1 MSQTSIKVYS
11 EMGLL
16 KFPLVVLLCSV
27 FSLLGF
33 IVLCDDS
40 ELTVKFLKT
49 PHAFSKLKS
58 TIFVF
63 EVLVG
68 GGGTCTNC
76 NITCK
81 LDDGI
86 ASNCESRMVSCA
98 GLQDGN
104 HTFEVWTNGSQG
116 VGCGSYNWTVD
127 TVPPTAYITTST
139 PFTNALNVSINISF
153 SEPCTGPTGG
163 GSFACSS
170 VSDCNL
176 LVYGAGQVIPSS
188 LNILRPNLQYSVLV
202 GLSSTAQYGRVILA
216 MDNNFCTDSA
226 GNRFTRNPNSTFH
239 VHFDRRSMLV
249 NFTTHV
255 PERLLQ
261 LNGETRLVRATNSC
275 IKLRVC
281 LTFPEPVLNSSAEI
295 LNSLKVQILYALQLS
310 QGTLL
315 PLAVSKQHPGHRRF
329 EYKAATCISDMA
341 IVTVNINST
350 IICIS
355 GTPVSPVEPITF
367 LYDSLRPA
375 VTLSTPRSE
384 SLRPAVMLSTQ
395 SHIRTRE
402 HNIPM
407 LIKFVKPVFGVNSSI
422 LSITGGNIQSFKE
435 ISSRIY
441 AVEIKAENDSVY
453 CVSVYVPEN
462 VIGDVAGNK
471 NLRSNDLQLCPYHV
485 PKISSVVSV
494 LATAS
499 FVATA
504 VAAGLLTVSIASL
517 SSIGAFSTP
526 SSSFSNPARNL
537 FRSACH
543 IQVFALSR
551 WLAVKLPVNYYE
563 FARGLQWS
571 IPYFSLP
578 WESGHIQ
585 PVVVGSSPL
594 TNSDSYRSKIHDSGI
609 FLGVQPKLGNL
620 SRAASIYKAQL
631 RPNPKEYKSLF
642 QNNSKPDAEYI
653 LDGWEDFRR
662 TMFWLAIIGGCLIL
676 LHALLLAILKFR
688 KQKQSGYGLLTF
700 PRFEIFLV
708 NLALPSICEAS
719 SALIRGGTSS
729 GIVVGSLF
737 LGAVSLLLLAL
748 LWFLSTRNTFA
759 KQLQYE
765 KDHQASWRFY
775 NLGNRGQWTWKSE
788 RISNGLIIL
797 GPLFE
802 DIRGPIL
809 SQISGE
815 RVDTNGDEIIASN
828 EETEELCP
836 KDEEVS
842 GNNVVITSGTR
853 LGLAPPSSARST
865 SHSTQPSRIP
875 STRSPIAATVVDSL
889 ASSTSVYT
897 HGDDGIIAFDG
908 ETEELCPKAEE
919 VSGNNV
925 VITSGT
931 RLGLAPPSSA
941 RSTSHSTQPSRIPST
956 RSPIAATVVDSLA
969 SSTSVYTHGDD
980 GIIAFDGETEELC
993 PKAEEVSGGSVVR
1006 TSGTRTDSAP
1016 PSSARSTSRSTQPS
1030 PIPSTRSRTAATL
1043 AGSLTSSS
1051 SVHPHVD
1058 DGIIASD
1065 YKTEEVYQKAEDLEV
1080 LEGSVQTHS
1089 EAPFNQKLFGKLRFY
1104 YTLLESLRRVVL
1116 GTMTGVYKDHWPS
1129 QIPTIILLLITSFQL
1144 LFLVLNKPFI
1154 NKGVQLVET
1163 VSVSSE
1169 VFVFA
1174 ICLVLLESPSAAHDV
1189 TIVGVFMLIIFL
1201 LGFLP
1206 QIMHQWYALQRQIK
1220 QLDSNKRKR
1229 FLTGLKI
1236 VSIGLALLFISQE
1249 FLDSEFPGIFG
1260 DGDQGPEEDNVN
1272 IDDQRKEETND
1283 TGDQAKE
1290 ETNDKDDKDDEREE
1304 ETNRRNSGS
1313 SNRRN
1318 PRRRNRNR
1326 NSGSRNLGTTG
1337 PEKSWLNQVVNPV
1350 MNCMGLP
1357 EIL

>member
-1 MSQTSIKVYS
+1 MPQTSFKVYS

-16 KFPLVVLLCSV
+16 KLPLVVLLCSV

-40 ELTVKFLKT
+40 QLTVKFLKT

-68 GGGTCTNC
+68 GSGTCTNC
-76 NITCK
+76 NVTCK

-86 ASNCESRMVSCA
+86 ASNCESRMVSYA

-104 HTFEVWTNGSQG
+104 HTFEVCTNGSQG

-163 GSFACSS
+163 GSFVCSS
-170 VSDCNL
+170 VNDCNL
-176 LVYGAGQVIPSS
+176 LVHGAGQVIPSS
-188 LNILRPNLQYSVLV
+188 LNILQPNLQYSVLV
-202 GLSSTAQYGRVILA
+202 GLSSTAQYGRVILV
-216 MDNNFCTDSA
+216 MDKNFCTDSA
-226 GNRFTRNPNSTFH
+226 GNEFTRNQNSTLH
-239 VHFDRRSMLV
+239 VHFDRRSMFV

-261 LNGETRLVRATNSC
+261 LNGETRLVRATNNC

-295 LNSLKVQILYALQLS
+295 LNSLKVEILYALQLS

-315 PLAVSKQHPGHRRF
+315 SLAVSKQHPGHRRF
-329 EYKAATCISDMA
+329 EYKAATCISGMA
-341 IVTVNINST
+341 IVTVDINST

-355 GTPVSPVEPITF
+355 GTPVSQVEPITF

-375 VTLSTPRSE
+375 VTLSTPHSE
-384 SLRPAVMLSTQ
+384 SLRPAVLLSTP

-402 HNIPM
+402 RNIPM

-422 LSITGGNIQSFKE
+422 LSIIGGNIQRQVISE

-441 AVEIKAENDSVY
+441 AVEINAENDSVY

-526 SSSFSNPARNL
+526 FSSFSNPARNL

-620 SRAASIYKAQL
+620 SRAASIYKARL
-631 RPNPKEYKSLF
+631 RPNPKEYISLF

-653 LDGWEDFRR
+653 LDG
-662 TMFWLAIIGGCLIL
+662 LIL

-688 KQKQSGYGLLTF
+688 KQKQRGYGLLTF

-737 LGAVSLLLLAL
+737 LGAVSFLLLAL
-748 LWFLSTRNTFA
+748 LWFLSTRITFA

-765 KDHQASWRFY
+765 EVHQAGRRFY
-775 NLGNRGQWTWKSE
+775 SLGNRGQWTWKSE
-788 RISNGLIIL
+788 RNSNGLIIL

-815 RVDTNGDEIIASN
+815 SVDTNGDEIIASN
-828 EETEELCP
+828 EETKELCP

-842 GNNVVITSGTR
+842 GDNVVITSGTR
-853 LGLAPPSSARST
+853 PDLAPPSSARST
-865 SHSTQPSRIP
+865 SHSTQPSP
-875 STRSPIAATVVDSL
+875 STRSRIAATLVDSL
-889 ASSTSVYT
+889 TSSTSVYT

-919 VSGNNV
+919 V
-925 VITSGT
+925 T
-931 RLGLAPPSSA
+931 
-941 RSTSHSTQPSRIPST
+941 
-956 RSPIAATVVDSLA
+956 
-969 SSTSVYTHGDD
+969 
-980 GIIAFDGETEELC
+980 
-993 PKAEEVSGGSVVR
+993 GGSVVR
-1006 TSGTRTDSAP
+1006 TSRTRTDLAP
-1016 PSSARSTSRSTQPS
+1016 PSSARSTSRSTQLS
-1030 PIPSTRSRTAATL
+1030 PIPSTRSHTAATL
-1043 AGSLTSSS
+1043 AGS

-1065 YKTEEVYQKAEDLEV
+1065 YKTEEVYPKAEGLEV
-1080 LEGSVQTHS
+1080 FGGSVYAHS
-1089 EAPFNQKLFGKLRFY
+1089 EAPFNQKLFGKLRLY

-1129 QIPTIILLLITSFQL
+1129 QIPTIILLCITSFQL

-1154 NKGVQLVET
+1154 NKAVQLVEI

-1169 VFVFA
+1169 VCVFA
-1174 ICLVLLESPSAAHDV
+1174 IYLVLLKSPSAAHDE

-1206 QIMHQWYALQRQIK
+1206 QIMNQWYALQRQIK
-1220 QLDSNKRKR
+1220 QLDSKKKR

-1236 VSIGLALLFISQE
+1236 VSIGLALLFISQD
-1249 FLDSEFPGIFG
+1249 FLGNEISGIFG

-1272 IDDQRKEETND
+1272 TDDQGKEETND

-1290 ETNDKDDKDDEREE
+1290 ETNDKDD
-1304 ETNRRNSGS
+1304 
-1313 SNRRN
+1313 
-1318 PRRRNRNR
+1318 
-1326 NSGSRNLGTTG
+1326 
-1337 PEKSWLNQVVNPV
+1337 
-1350 MNCMGLP
+1350 
-1357 EIL
+1357 

>member
-1 MSQTSIKVYS
+1 MSKVYS

-16 KFPLVVLLCSV
+16 KLPLVVLFFSV

-40 ELTVKFLKT
+40 ELTVKFLET

-68 GGGTCTNC
+68 GSGTCTNC
-76 NITCK
+76 NITCN

-86 ASNCESRMVSCA
+86 ASNCESRMVSYA

-104 HTFEVWTNGSQG
+104 HTFEVCTNGSQG
-116 VGCGSYNWTVD
+116 VGCGSFNWTVD

-163 GSFACSS
+163 GGFVCSS
-170 VSDCNL
+170 VNDCNL

-188 LNILRPNLQYSVLV
+188 LNILQPNLQYSVLV
-202 GLSSTAQYGRVILA
+202 GLSSTAQYGRVILV

-239 VHFDRRSMLV
+239 VHFDRRSMFV
-249 NFTTHV
+249 NLTTHV

-261 LNGETRLVRATNSC
+261 LNGETRLVRATNNC
-275 IKLRVC
+275 IKLR
-281 LTFPEPVLNSSAEI
+281 
-295 LNSLKVQILYALQLS
+295 
-310 QGTLL
+310 GTLL

-329 EYKAATCISDMA
+329 EYKAATCVSGMA

-355 GTPVSPVEPITF
+355 GTPVSQVEPITF

-384 SLRPAVMLSTQ
+384 SLRPAVMLSTP

-402 HNIPM
+402 RNIPM

-422 LSITGGNIQSFKE
+422 LSITGGNIQRQV
-435 ISSRIY
+435 IS
-441 AVEIKAENDSVY
+441 EIKAENDSVY
-453 CVSVYVPEN
+453 CVSVFVPEN

-485 PKISSVVSV
+485 PKISSVVAV

-499 FVATA
+499 FVATS
-504 VAAGLLTVSIASL
+504 VAAALLTVSIASL
-517 SSIGAFSTP
+517 SSIGAFPTP
-526 SSSFSNPARNL
+526 FSSFSNPARNL

-563 FARGLQWS
+563 FARGLRWS

-585 PVVVGSSPL
+585 PVVGSSPP
-594 TNSDSYRSKIHDSGI
+594 TNSDSYRSKMHDSEI
-609 FLGVQPKLGNL
+609 FLEFIVHL
-620 SRAASIYKAQL
+620 
-631 RPNPKEYKSLF
+631 

-653 LDGWEDFRR
+653 LDGWEDFSR
-662 TMFWLAIIGGCLIL
+662 TMFWLAIIGGSLIL
-676 LHALLLAILKFR
+676 LHALLLAILKFK
-688 KQKQSGYGLLTF
+688 KQKQRGYGLLTF

-737 LGAVSLLLLAL
+737 LGAVSFLLLAL
-748 LWFLSTRNTFA
+748 LWFLSTRITFA

-765 KDHQASWRFY
+765 EDHQAGRRFY
-775 NLGNRGQWTWKSE
+775 SLGNRGQWTWKSE
-788 RISNGLIIL
+788 RNSNGQIIL

-809 SQISGE
+809 SQISE
-815 RVDTNGDEIIASN
+815 ESVDTNGDEIIASN

-842 GNNVVITSGTR
+842 GNNVAITSGAR
-853 LGLAPPSSARST
+853 LDLAPPSSAQSK
-865 SHSTQPSRIP
+865 SHSTQPSP
-875 STRSPIAATVVDSL
+875 STRSRIAATLVDSL
-889 ASSTSVYT
+889 MSSTSVYT

-908 ETEELCPKAEE
+908 ETEELSPK
-919 VSGNNV
+919 V
-925 VITSGT
+925 
-931 RLGLAPPSSA
+931 
-941 RSTSHSTQPSRIPST
+941 
-956 RSPIAATVVDSLA
+956 
-969 SSTSVYTHGDD
+969 
-980 GIIAFDGETEELC
+980 
-993 PKAEEVSGGSVVR
+993 EEVSGGSVMR

-1016 PSSARSTSRSTQPS
+1016 PSSARSTSRSTQLS
-1030 PIPSTRSRTAATL
+1030 PIPSTRSRNVATQ

-1065 YKTEEVYQKAEDLEV
+1065 YKTEEVYPKAEDLEV
-1080 LEGSVQTHS
+1080 FGGSVHTHS
-1089 EAPFNQKLFGKLRFY
+1089 EAPFNQKLFGKLRLY
-1104 YTLLESLRRVVL
+1104 YTLLESLRRIVL
-1116 GTMTGVYKDHWPS
+1116 GTMTGVYKDYWPS
-1129 QIPTIILLLITSFQL
+1129 QIPTIILLCITSFQL

-1154 NKGVQLVET
+1154 NKAVQLVEII
-1163 VSVSSE
+1163 SVSSE
-1169 VFVFA
+1169 
-1174 ICLVLLESPSAAHDV
+1174 
-1189 TIVGVFMLIIFL
+1189 
-1201 LGFLP
+1201 
-1206 QIMHQWYALQRQIK
+1206 IMIQWYALQRQIK
-1220 QLDSNKRKR
+1220 QLDSKKKH

-1236 VSIGLALLFISQE
+1236 VSIGLALLFISQD

-1272 IDDQRKEETND
+1272 IDDQGKEETND

-1290 ETNDKDDKDDEREE
+1290 ETNDKDDEGEE

-1326 NSGSRNLGTTG
+1326 NSGNRNSGTTV
-1337 PEKSWLNQVVNPV
+1337 PEKSWLNQLVNPV

-1357 EIL
+1357 KII

>member
-86 ASNCESRMVSCA
+86 ASNCESRMVSYA

-104 HTFEVWTNGSQG
+104 HTFEVCTNGSQG

-239 VHFDRRSMLV
+239 VHFDRRSMFV

-310 QGTLL
+310 RGTLL

-375 VTLSTPRSE
+375 VMLSRPRSE

-402 HNIPM
+402 HNIPL

-499 FVATA
+499 FVVTA

-631 RPNPKEYKSLF
+631 RPNPKEYISLF

-662 TMFWLAIIGGCLIL
+662 TMFWLAIIGGSLIL

-737 LGAVSLLLLAL
+737 LGAVSFLLLAL

-765 KDHQASWRFY
+765 KDHQAGWRFY

-836 KDEEVS
+836 KTEEVS

-853 LGLAPPSSARST
+853 LDLAPPSSARST
-865 SHSTQPSRIP
+865 SHSTQPSCIP

-889 ASSTSVYT
+889 T
-897 HGDDGIIAFDG
+897 
-908 ETEELCPKAEE
+908 
-919 VSGNNV
+919 
-925 VITSGT
+925 
-931 RLGLAPPSSA
+931 
-941 RSTSHSTQPSRIPST
+941 
-956 RSPIAATVVDSLA
+956 

-1030 PIPSTRSRTAATL
+1030 PIPSTRSCTAATL

-1129 QIPTIILLLITSFQL
+1129 QIPTIILLCITSFQL

-1154 NKGVQLVET
+1154 NKGVQLVEI

-1174 ICLVLLESPSAAHDV
+1174 ICLVLLETPSAAHDE

-1236 VSIGLALLFISQE
+1236 VSIGLALLFISRDI
-1249 FLDSEFPGIFG
+1249 LDSVFPGIFG
-1260 DGDQGPEEDNVN
+1260 DGDQGLEEDNVN

-1290 ETNDKDDKDDEREE
+1290 ETNDKDDKDDEGEE

-1326 NSGSRNLGTTG
+1326 NSGSRNSGTTV
-1337 PEKSWLNQVVNPV
+1337 PEKSWLSQLVNPV
-1350 MNCMGLP
+1350 MNCIGLP
-1357 EIL
+1357 EML

>member
-86 ASNCESRMVSCA
+86 ASNCESRMVSYA

-104 HTFEVWTNGSQG
+104 HTFEVCTNGSQG
-116 VGCGSYNWTVD
+116 VGCGSYNWTV
-127 TVPPTAYITTST
+127 VPPTAYITTST

-239 VHFDRRSMLV
+239 VHFDRRSMFV

-310 QGTLL
+310 RGTLL

-375 VTLSTPRSE
+375 VMLSRPRSE

-402 HNIPM
+402 HNIPL

-499 FVATA
+499 FVVTA

-631 RPNPKEYKSLF
+631 RPNPKEYISLF

-662 TMFWLAIIGGCLIL
+662 TMFWLAIIGGSLIL

-737 LGAVSLLLLAL
+737 LGAVSFLLLAL

-765 KDHQASWRFY
+765 KDHQAGWRFY

-836 KDEEVS
+836 KTEEVS

-853 LGLAPPSSARST
+853 LDLAPPSSARST
-865 SHSTQPSRIP
+865 SHSTQPSCIP

-889 ASSTSVYT
+889 T
-897 HGDDGIIAFDG
+897 
-908 ETEELCPKAEE
+908 
-919 VSGNNV
+919 
-925 VITSGT
+925 
-931 RLGLAPPSSA
+931 
-941 RSTSHSTQPSRIPST
+941 
-956 RSPIAATVVDSLA
+956 

-1030 PIPSTRSRTAATL
+1030 PIPSTRSCTAATL

-1129 QIPTIILLLITSFQL
+1129 QIPTIILLCITSFQL

-1154 NKGVQLVET
+1154 NKGVQLVEI

-1174 ICLVLLESPSAAHDV
+1174 ICLVLLETPSAAHDE

-1236 VSIGLALLFISQE
+1236 VSIGLALLFISRDI
-1249 FLDSEFPGIFG
+1249 LDSVFPGIFG
-1260 DGDQGPEEDNVN
+1260 DGDQGLEEDNVN

-1290 ETNDKDDKDDEREE
+1290 ETNDKDDKDDEGEE

-1326 NSGSRNLGTTG
+1326 NSGSRNSGTTV
-1337 PEKSWLNQVVNPV
+1337 PEKSWLSQLVNPV
-1350 MNCMGLP
+1350 MNCIGLP
-1357 EIL
+1357 EML

>member
-1 MSQTSIKVYS
+1 MHSQNLSQPYS
-11 EMGLL
+11 SL
-16 KFPLVVLLCSV
+16 KFLWVGVALAPIVISLARLINLL
-27 FSLLGF
+27 LQ
-33 IVLCDDS
+33 
-40 ELTVKFLKT
+40 
-49 PHAFSKLKS
+49 
-58 TIFVF
+58 
-63 EVLVG
+63 
-68 GGGTCTNC
+68 
-76 NITCK
+76 

-86 ASNCESRMVSCA
+86 ASNCESRMVSYA

-104 HTFEVWTNGSQG
+104 HTFEVCTNGSQG

-239 VHFDRRSMLV
+239 VHFDRRSMFV

-310 QGTLL
+310 RGTLL

-350 IICIS
+350 IICLS

-375 VTLSTPRSE
+375 VMLSTPRSE

-462 VIGDVAGNK
+462 VIGDAAGNK

-526 SSSFSNPARNL
+526 FSSFSNPARNL

-551 WLAVKLPVNYYE
+551 WLSVKLPVNYYE

-631 RPNPKEYKSLF
+631 RPNPKEYISLF
-642 QNNSKPDAEYI
+642 QNSLYTC
-653 LDGWEDFRR
+653 R
-662 TMFWLAIIGGCLIL
+662 TIVNQMLNIFWTGG
-676 LHALLLAILKFR
+676 R
-688 KQKQSGYGLLTF
+688 
-700 PRFEIFLV
+700 
-708 NLALPSICEAS
+708 
-719 SALIRGGTSS
+719 
-729 GIVVGSLF
+729 
-737 LGAVSLLLLAL
+737 
-748 LWFLSTRNTFA
+748 
-759 KQLQYE
+759 
-765 KDHQASWRFY
+765 
-775 NLGNRGQWTWKSE
+775 
-788 RISNGLIIL
+788 IL
-797 GPLFE
+797 GEPC
-802 DIRGPIL
+802 
-809 SQISGE
+809 SG
-815 RVDTNGDEIIASN
+815 
-828 EETEELCP
+828 
-836 KDEEVS
+836 
-842 GNNVVITSGTR
+842 
-853 LGLAPPSSARST
+853 
-865 SHSTQPSRIP
+865 
-875 STRSPIAATVVDSL
+875 
-889 ASSTSVYT
+889 
-897 HGDDGIIAFDG
+897 
-908 ETEELCPKAEE
+908 
-919 VSGNNV
+919 
-925 VITSGT
+925 
-931 RLGLAPPSSA
+931 
-941 RSTSHSTQPSRIPST
+941 
-956 RSPIAATVVDSLA
+956 
-969 SSTSVYTHGDD
+969 
-980 GIIAFDGETEELC
+980 
-993 PKAEEVSGGSVVR
+993 
-1006 TSGTRTDSAP
+1006 
-1016 PSSARSTSRSTQPS
+1016 
-1030 PIPSTRSRTAATL
+1030 
-1043 AGSLTSSS
+1043 
-1051 SVHPHVD
+1051 
-1058 DGIIASD
+1058 
-1065 YKTEEVYQKAEDLEV
+1065 
-1080 LEGSVQTHS
+1080 
-1089 EAPFNQKLFGKLRFY
+1089 
-1104 YTLLESLRRVVL
+1104 
-1116 GTMTGVYKDHWPS
+1116 
-1129 QIPTIILLLITSFQL
+1129 
-1144 LFLVLNKPFI
+1144 
-1154 NKGVQLVET
+1154 
-1163 VSVSSE
+1163 
-1169 VFVFA
+1169 
-1174 ICLVLLESPSAAHDV
+1174 
-1189 TIVGVFMLIIFL
+1189 
-1201 LGFLP
+1201 
-1206 QIMHQWYALQRQIK
+1206 
-1220 QLDSNKRKR
+1220 
-1229 FLTGLKI
+1229 
-1236 VSIGLALLFISQE
+1236 
-1249 FLDSEFPGIFG
+1249 
-1260 DGDQGPEEDNVN
+1260 
-1272 IDDQRKEETND
+1272 
-1283 TGDQAKE
+1283 
-1290 ETNDKDDKDDEREE
+1290 
-1304 ETNRRNSGS
+1304 
-1313 SNRRN
+1313 
-1318 PRRRNRNR
+1318 
-1326 NSGSRNLGTTG
+1326 
-1337 PEKSWLNQVVNPV
+1337 
-1350 MNCMGLP
+1350 
-1357 EIL
+1357 

>member
-1 MSQTSIKVYS
+1 MSKVYS

-16 KFPLVVLLCSV
+16 KLPLVVLFFSV

-40 ELTVKFLKT
+40 ELTVKFLET

-68 GGGTCTNC
+68 GSGTCTNC
-76 NITCK
+76 NITCN

-86 ASNCESRMVSCA
+86 ASNCESRMVSYA

-104 HTFEVWTNGSQG
+104 HTFEVCTNGSQG
-116 VGCGSYNWTVD
+116 VGCGSFNWTVD

-163 GSFACSS
+163 GGFVCSS
-170 VSDCNL
+170 VNDCNL

-188 LNILRPNLQYSVLV
+188 LNILQPNLQYSVLV
-202 GLSSTAQYGRVILA
+202 GLSSTAQYGRVILV

-239 VHFDRRSMLV
+239 VHFDRRSMFV
-249 NFTTHV
+249 NLTTHV

-261 LNGETRLVRATNSC
+261 LNGETRLVRATNNC

-329 EYKAATCISDMA
+329 EYKAATCVSGMA

-355 GTPVSPVEPITF
+355 GTPVSQVEPITF

-384 SLRPAVMLSTQ
+384 SLRPAVMLSTP

-402 HNIPM
+402 RNIPM

-453 CVSVYVPEN
+453 CVSVFVPEN

-485 PKISSVVSV
+485 PKISSVVAV

-499 FVATA
+499 FVATS
-504 VAAGLLTVSIASL
+504 VAAALLTVSIASL
-517 SSIGAFSTP
+517 SSIGAFPTP
-526 SSSFSNPARNL
+526 FSSFSNPARNL

-563 FARGLQWS
+563 FARGLRWS

-585 PVVVGSSPL
+585 PVVGSSPP
-594 TNSDSYRSKIHDSGI
+594 TNSDSYRSKMHDSEI
-609 FLGVQPKLGNL
+609 FLGMQPKQGNL
-620 SRAASIYKAQL
+620 SRAASIYKARL
-631 RPNPKEYKSLF
+631 RPNPKEYISLF

-653 LDGWEDFRR
+653 LDGWEDFSR
-662 TMFWLAIIGGCLIL
+662 TMFWLAIIGGSLIL
-676 LHALLLAILKFR
+676 LHALLLAILKFK
-688 KQKQSGYGLLTF
+688 KQKQRGYGLLTF

-737 LGAVSLLLLAL
+737 LGAVSFLLLAL
-748 LWFLSTRNTFA
+748 LWFLSTRITFA

-765 KDHQASWRFY
+765 EDHQAGRRFY
-775 NLGNRGQWTWKSE
+775 SLGNRGQWTWKSE
-788 RISNGLIIL
+788 RNSNGQIIL

-809 SQISGE
+809 SQISE
-815 RVDTNGDEIIASN
+815 ESVDTNGDEIIASN

-842 GNNVVITSGTR
+842 GNNVAITSGAR
-853 LGLAPPSSARST
+853 LDLAPPSSAQSK
-865 SHSTQPSRIP
+865 SHSTQPSP
-875 STRSPIAATVVDSL
+875 STRSRIAATLVDSL
-889 ASSTSVYT
+889 MSSTSVYT

-908 ETEELCPKAEE
+908 ETEELSPK
-919 VSGNNV
+919 V
-925 VITSGT
+925 
-931 RLGLAPPSSA
+931 
-941 RSTSHSTQPSRIPST
+941 
-956 RSPIAATVVDSLA
+956 
-969 SSTSVYTHGDD
+969 
-980 GIIAFDGETEELC
+980 
-993 PKAEEVSGGSVVR
+993 EEVSGGSVMR

-1016 PSSARSTSRSTQPS
+1016 PSSARSTSRSTQLS
-1030 PIPSTRSRTAATL
+1030 PIPSTRSRNVATQ

-1065 YKTEEVYQKAEDLEV
+1065 YKTEEVYPKAEDLEV
-1080 LEGSVQTHS
+1080 FGGSVHTHS
-1089 EAPFNQKLFGKLRFY
+1089 EAPFNQKLFGKLRLY
-1104 YTLLESLRRVVL
+1104 YTLLESLRRIVL
-1116 GTMTGVYKDHWPS
+1116 GTMTGVYKDYWPS
-1129 QIPTIILLLITSFQL
+1129 QIPTIILLCITSFQL

-1154 NKGVQLVET
+1154 NKAVQLVEII
-1163 VSVSSE
+1163 SVSSE
-1169 VFVFA
+1169 
-1174 ICLVLLESPSAAHDV
+1174 
-1189 TIVGVFMLIIFL
+1189 
-1201 LGFLP
+1201 
-1206 QIMHQWYALQRQIK
+1206 IMIQWYALQRQIK
-1220 QLDSNKRKR
+1220 QLDSKKKH

-1236 VSIGLALLFISQE
+1236 VSIGLALLFISQD

-1272 IDDQRKEETND
+1272 IDDQGKEETND

-1290 ETNDKDDKDDEREE
+1290 ETNDKDDEGEE

-1326 NSGSRNLGTTG
+1326 NSGNRNSGTTV
-1337 PEKSWLNQVVNPV
+1337 PEKSWLNQLVNPV

-1357 EIL
+1357 KII